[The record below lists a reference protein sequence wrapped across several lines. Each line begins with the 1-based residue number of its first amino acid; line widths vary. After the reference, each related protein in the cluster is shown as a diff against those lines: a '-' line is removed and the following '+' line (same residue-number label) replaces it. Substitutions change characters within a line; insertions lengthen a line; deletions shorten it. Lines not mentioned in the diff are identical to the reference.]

1 MEFFA
6 LVSISRENVQ
16 SNGLCKFF
24 QRCQFVGILCSRVNL
39 SENVQSNGLRSLC
52 KFPNAARLSGN
63 LCSGV
68 NLSGKCATK
77 QPETEM
83 SRFSSLKKQKRKM
96 FVFVFKEKRNLELLQ
111 FPQPFRDRVRANV
124 TESRNVNKFVKTR
137 KQESNFYNSRYFIQ
151 VFIRYQR

>member
-1 MEFFA
+1 MTMLRPQMCQSLGKMCNQMASGVFA
-6 LVSISRENVQ
+6 S
-16 SNGLCKFF
+16 
-24 QRCQFVGILCSRVNL
+24 
-39 SENVQSNGLRSLC
+39 
-52 KFPNAARLSGN
+52 FPNAASLSGN

-137 KQESNFYNSRYFIQ
+137 KQESNFYNSRHFYLSLN
-151 VFIRYQR
+151 